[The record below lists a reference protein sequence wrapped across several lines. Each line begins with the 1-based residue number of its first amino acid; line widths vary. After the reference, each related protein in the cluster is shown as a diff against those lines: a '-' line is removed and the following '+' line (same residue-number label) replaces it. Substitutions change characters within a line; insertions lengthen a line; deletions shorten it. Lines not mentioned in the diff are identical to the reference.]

1 VAVVS
6 KGVIRLYYN
15 PHKATGIIVRVT

>member
-6 KGVIRLYYN
+6 KGVIRLQ
-15 PHKATGIIVRVT
+15 PTHKATGIIVRVT